1 MKPIRILLADDHTLL
16 RMGLTTLIAEEDDME
31 IVGEADN
38 GESAVQLA
46 QELNPDIV
54 IMDLMMPRM
63 NGSEATKAIVRT
75 TPTTRILI
83 LTTFGTSAE
92 LVEAIRNGAA
102 GVLMKDTATSELVS
116 SVRTLVAGGTVIPE
130 ELRRQAAADT
140 SAEQLTTRQ
149 RAILDSVT
157 RGYSNPT
164 IARQLG
170 ISEIGVK
177 KHLQAIFLKVGA
189 SNRAEAVAIALRKQ
203 LLKA

>member
-1 MKPIRILLADDHTLL
+1 M
-16 RMGLTTLIAEEDDME
+16 
-31 IVGEADN
+31 
-38 GESAVQLA
+38 
-46 QELNPDIV
+46 
-54 IMDLMMPRM
+54 
-63 NGSEATKAIVRT
+63 
-75 TPTTRILI
+75 I

-140 SAEQLTTRQ
+140 SAEQLTPRQ